1 MSESSR
7 SSRRLRSIAPCTFV
21 AARAIHKHITLKS
34 ISVELVDSLPLTLRT
49 PPEWG
54 TLVLKDPLNL
64 LADHAIL
71 EKKAAYGA
79 MEMLTRWPG
88 DFVPG
93 WVETMTTVARD
104 EAAHLLQVT
113 RILHRRGGRLSRSHS
128 NPYAKGLRDLVRS
141 GTGGEVIDRLFVS
154 SLIECRSC
162 ERFSILADAAGDD
175 SELANFYQSLFTS
188 ELGHYRVFLNLARK
202 IGEEDPAAVESRW
215 AEMLELEAKVIRS
228 QPPGPRIHSWFN

>member
-1 MSESSR
+1 M
-7 SSRRLRSIAPCTFV
+7 
-21 AARAIHKHITLKS
+21 
-34 ISVELVDSLPLTLRT
+34 ELFDTLPLTLRT
-49 PPEWG
+49 PLDWG
-54 TLVLKDPLNL
+54 HKVLTDPLTL

-71 EKKAAYGA
+71 EKKAAYSA

-104 EAAHLLQVT
+104 EAAHLHQVA

-128 NPYAKGLRDLVRS
+128 NPYAKALRDLVRM

-162 ERFSILADAAGDD
+162 ERFSILAEAAAGDR
-175 SELANFYQSLFTS
+175 ELANFYQSLFTS

-202 IGEEDPAAVESRW
+202 IGEDDPAAVESRW
-215 AEMLELEAKVIRS
+215 AQMLDLESKIIQS
-228 QPPGPRIHSWFN
+228 QAPGPRIHSWFN

>member
-1 MSESSR
+1 M
-7 SSRRLRSIAPCTFV
+7 
-21 AARAIHKHITLKS
+21 
-34 ISVELVDSLPLTLRT
+34 ELVDTLPLTLRT

-54 TLVLKDPLNL
+54 RMALADPLAL

-71 EKKAAYGA
+71 EKKAAYSA

-113 RILHRRGGRLSRSHS
+113 RILARRGGRLSRSHS
-128 NPYAKGLRDLVRS
+128 NPYAKGLRDLVRTGS
-141 GTGGEVIDRLFVS
+141 GGEVIDRLFVS
-154 SLIECRSC
+154 SLIEARSC
-162 ERFSILADAAGDD
+162 ERFAILAEAAAPDR
-175 SELANFYQSLFTS
+175 ELANFYQSLFTS

-202 IGEEDPAAVESRW
+202 IGEDDPEAVEARW
-215 AEMLELEAKVIRS
+215 KEMLEGEAKVIRA
-228 QPPGPRIHSWFN
+228 QAPGPRIHSWMS

>member
-1 MSESSR
+1 
-7 SSRRLRSIAPCTFV
+7 
-21 AARAIHKHITLKS
+21 
-34 ISVELVDSLPLTLRT
+34 VELVDTLPLILRT

-54 TLVLKDPLNL
+54 RMALQDPLAL

-88 DFVPG
+88 DWVPG

-104 EAAHLLQVT
+104 EATHLLQVT

-128 NPYAKGLRDLVRS
+128 NPYAKALRNLVRN

-154 SLIECRSC
+154 ALIECRSC
-162 ERFSILADAAGDD
+162 ERFSILADAA
-175 SELANFYQSLFTS
+175 SEDRELSNFYQSLFSS

-202 IGEEDPAAVESRW
+202 IGEDNPEAVDDRW
-215 AEMLELEAKVIRS
+215 TQMLEGEAAIIQS
-228 QPPGPRIHSWFN
+228 QPPGPRIHSWIV